1 MGIQAC
7 NSYNKIELE
16 EFLRKTVGNQT
27 GCHVA
32 HPRTRLQVEIPA
44 VCRYAGSTA
53 VFTNNGHIIS
63 IFTGPMD

>member
-27 GCHVA
+27 K
-32 HPRTRLQVEIPA
+32 VEQNCYWHDP
-44 VCRYAGSTA
+44 GS
-53 VFTNNGHIIS
+53 
-63 IFTGPMD
+63 